1 MSEWILYAMIGLA
14 AFLMLGRPAIL
25 AFFPGSGVA
34 AWLEQTFPER
44 FDNDGECGD
53 SGGDGGAGD

>member
-1 MSEWILYAMIGLA
+1 MIGLA
-14 AFLMLGRPAIL
+14 AFLMLGRPTIL

-53 SGGDGGAGD
+53 SDGGGDGGD